1 MSIPVSVVYTS
12 DPNVLDK
19 QTFVRG
25 FVGVSYDFVP
35 IIPFIPVESIELT
48 STSESIISN

>member
-25 FVGVSYDFVP
+25 FVGVSYDFGALRRFLGP
-35 IIPFIPVESIELT
+35 
-48 STSESIISN
+48 